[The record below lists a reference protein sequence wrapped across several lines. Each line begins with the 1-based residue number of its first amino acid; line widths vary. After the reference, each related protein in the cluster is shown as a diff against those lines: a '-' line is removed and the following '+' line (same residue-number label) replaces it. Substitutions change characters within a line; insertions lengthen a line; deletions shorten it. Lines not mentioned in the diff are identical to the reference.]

1 MKLTIYR
8 DKWARGRSSTLRD
21 NRGNM
26 CCLGFFAIACGI
38 PESEIVH
45 SSTPISLAEK
55 GVNLPAPYDRLVG
68 QSDISSN
75 RFYLTGL
82 CRKLIAENDRSY
94 HCVGHLPVLEYETEA
109 ARERVITRHFLE
121 LGVEVTF
128 EDGTHFPWSEQNSI
142 QTKTDSL
149 EVCEECVAV

>member
-1 MKLTIYR
+1 TISDHLTLLF
-8 DKWARGRSSTLRD
+8 SMLLSPPNSTL
-21 NRGNM
+21 
-26 CCLGFFAIACGI
+26 F
-38 PESEIVH
+38 
-45 SSTPISLAEK
+45 
-55 GVNLPAPYDRLVG
+55 PYTTLFRS

-121 LGVEVTF
+121 LDRKSTRLNPVTVKSRM
-128 EDGTHFPWSEQNSI
+128 PSS
-142 QTKTDSL
+142 
-149 EVCEECVAV
+149 A